1 MIVKI
6 GTRGSR
12 LSLIQTDSVIDM
24 LRRIGSDLEFQKVI
38 MKTAGDVFRE
48 KSLYSFGAKGIFERE
63 INLAV
68 IEGRVDFAVHSLKDL
83 PSEEYDELGLA
94 AIPKRESP
102 NDVLISN
109 SRKTFTELKANN
121 IVGTS
126 SVRRMMQ
133 IKLHRPD
140 LRVVRLRGNVETRL
154 RKAANGEFD
163 AVVLAEAGVK
173 RLGLQDK
180 VSERLP
186 LNMFVPAPGQG
197 ALVAVARKDDD
208 KMLRLLSKIDD
219 RESRNECVVER
230 IVASKLSGG
239 CQVPMGIIAH
249 QTGNS
254 LSAYSA
260 LYSIDGRKKI
270 ACNIEGKSDNAS
282 DVAERLANKLL
293 EFGASGIIDEWRKTK
308 VNW

>member
-24 LRRIGSDLEFQKVI
+24 LRRIDSDLEFQKVI
-38 MKTAGDVFRE
+38 MKTAGDVFRK

-109 SRKTFTELKANN
+109 GRKTFTELKANN

-154 RKAANGEFD
+154 HKAANGEFD

-186 LNMFVPAPGQG
+186 LNVFVPAPGQG

-239 CQVPMGIIAH
+239 CQVPMGIIAR

-293 EFGASGIIDEWRKTK
+293 EFGASSIIDEWRKTK

>member
-38 MKTAGDVFRE
+38 MKTAGDVFRK

-154 RKAANGEFD
+154 HKAANGEFD

>member
-1 MIVKI
+1 
-6 GTRGSR
+6 
-12 LSLIQTDSVIDM
+12 
-24 LRRIGSDLEFQKVI
+24 LEFQKVI

>member
-109 SRKTFTELKANN
+109 GRKTFTELKANN

-154 RKAANGEFD
+154 HKAANGEFD

>member
-133 IKLHRPD
+133 VKLHRPD